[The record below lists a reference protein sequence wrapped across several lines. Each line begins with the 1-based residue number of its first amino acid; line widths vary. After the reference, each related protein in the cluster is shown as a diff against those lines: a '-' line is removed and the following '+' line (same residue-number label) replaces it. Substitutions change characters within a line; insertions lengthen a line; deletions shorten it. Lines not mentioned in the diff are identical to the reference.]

1 MYTYL
6 GFNVLTSTAGR
17 QTELMPWYGEDSL
30 DEISNLPAT
39 LSILAVNLLNAELRF
54 KRSETYDIGSDEQQE
69 DSDVLAFVIP
79 KLVQL
84 VEAIQSQLDTSADND
99 TKHQLLELQCRCYW
113 LASTYYLQSGR
124 ICNESSI
131 AKAAE
136 DLGLDYLNKVMNIM
150 SSDKSQH
157 QTHQIKTPHLQSS
170 TRREDYWSIL
180 SLDTLSKY
188 KEYIQSSA
196 IVSSAR
202 QRFSDIQNEVNK
214 RSQSTTAD
222 TEETANAITE
232 DDKAKY
238 SSLGLELLD
247 RYDINGEKAS
257 ELVNE
262 LLKDLLLLH
271 EEHLQYTPDMNDE
284 DNVTTPRSKASTW
297 NGLSHWDRLWTE
309 IPSSPNAVT
318 NTPRE
323 ESSRPSIIQVL
334 AASLVAS
341 GEKIPSLLL
350 MFSKLALSAVS
361 QVQATQKDDSLEK
374 KDKEAVDGQAPSTTS
389 NTRAGQGKKNRLL
402 MLVVNFFIDKMNDLI
417 MSYTDQVDM
426 ISAMETHVTSQDFES
441 LILASLNKIPI
452 MEDDSADDSSLRM
465 NIFKSAS
472 RLVHALR
479 DCQGLSSQTREKVES
494 VYFSSLVKSITC
506 QKKDFAELTT
516 TNDKRLKK
524 WQLSITSQADLIFF
538 KANEIAELL
547 SLNPT
552 RVNEDG
558 SAKVSHLMKAITCQ
572 ESNSTATLAQ
582 FASTLLWFW
591 NYLSNAYDILSPT
604 ELSIRDRLMV
614 PIVSSIVGLCGSP
627 GVSVEPMLDSK
638 DDTMS
643 SDNKSS
649 SLSLSDFFESD
660 DSVNGLFLHGSSSEE
675 NRQQRSRRI
684 LLRKIC
690 QLVQCVSLVLKSVN
704 LKLIRQGEFLST
716 LDFPS
721 SQHGPFLPLVT
732 VRVLSS
738 LSEAIFDL
746 FSVDI
751 ADVAYPYGAR
761 ECGSMIDSLLGRAYS
776 HLYGFSF
783 VSTESFASK
792 SYAPESIKVSN
803 VLT

>member
-1 MYTYL
+1 MTTL
-6 GFNVLTSTAGR
+6 AGK
-17 QTELMPWYGEDSL
+17 TELMPWYGEDSL

-54 KRSETYDIGSDEQQE
+54 KRSEAYDIGSDEMQE
-69 DSDVLAFVIP
+69 DSDVLAFMIP

-84 VEAIQSQLDTSADND
+84 VEEIQSHLDSPTEHD
-99 TKHQLLELQCRCYW
+99 TNQQSLELQCRCYW

-136 DLGLDYLNKVMNIM
+136 DLGLDYLNKVMDIM
-150 SSDKSQH
+150 SSNNSQ
-157 QTHQIKTPHLQSS
+157 QQKQQIKTPHLQST
-170 TRREDYWSIL
+170 TRHEEYWNTL
-180 SLDTLSKY
+180 SLETLSKY

-202 QRFSDIQNEVNK
+202 QRFSDVQNEVNK
-214 RSQSTTAD
+214 RSQSSTAN
-222 TEETANAITE
+222 TEEENVDTITA

-247 RYDINGEKAS
+247 RYDINGGKAS
-257 ELVNE
+257 ELINE

-271 EEHLQYTPDMNDE
+271 EDHLTYTSDMNDE
-284 DNVTTPRSKASTW
+284 DNVTTPRSKAFTW
-297 NGLSHWDRLWTE
+297 NGLSHWGRLWTE
-309 IPSSPNAVT
+309 IPSSSKAMT
-318 NTPRE
+318 NTRE
-323 ESSRPSIIQVL
+323 ESYRPSIIQVL
-334 AASLVAS
+334 ASSLVAS
-341 GEKIPSLLL
+341 GEKISSLLL

-361 QVQATQKDDSLEK
+361 QVQATPQDDSSEK
-374 KDKEAVDGQAPSTTS
+374 KDEEEVNCQAPSTT
-389 NTRAGQGKKNRLL
+389 NNIRMGYGKKNQLL

-417 MSYTDQVDM
+417 MSYTDQADM
-426 ISAMETHVTSQDFES
+426 IGALESHVTSQDFKG
-441 LILASLNKIPI
+441 LILASLNKLHIVQ
-452 MEDDSADDSSLRM
+452 DDSTDDSSLHM
-465 NIFKSAS
+465 NIFKSVS
-472 RLVHALR
+472 RLVHTLR
-479 DCQGLSSQTREKVES
+479 DCQGLSIQVREKVES
-494 VYFSSLVKSITC
+494 VYFGSLVKSFTS
-506 QKKDFAELTT
+506 QKKVFAELTK

-524 WQLSITSQADLIFF
+524 WQLSITSQADLVFF
-538 KANEIAELL
+538 KANQIAELL

-552 RVNEDG
+552 TVNKDG
-558 SAKVSHLMKAITCQ
+558 SAKVSHLMKAITGQ
-572 ESNSTATLAQ
+572 DGGEGSNSTATLAQ

-627 GVSVEPMLDSK
+627 GVSVEPLLDSR

-660 DSVNGLFLHGSSSEE
+660 DSVNGLFLHGSSAEE
-675 NRQQRSRRI
+675 NRQQRSRRV

-704 LKLIRQGEFLST
+704 LKLMRQEEFLST

-738 LSEAIFDL
+738 MSEALFDL
-746 FSVDI
+746 FSVDVS
-751 ADVAYPYGAR
+751 DVAYPYGAR

-783 VSTESFASK
+783 VSTESFAPK
-792 SYAPESIKVSN
+792 SYAPESIKVSI
-803 VLT
+803 VS

>member
-1 MYTYL
+1 MTTL
-6 GFNVLTSTAGR
+6 AGK
-17 QTELMPWYGEDSL
+17 TELMPWYGEDSL
-30 DEISNLPAT
+30 DETSDLPAA
-39 LSILAVNLLNAELRF
+39 LSVLAVNLLNAELRF

-69 DSDVLAFVIP
+69 YSDVLAFIIP

-84 VEAIQSQLDTSADND
+84 VEAIQSQLDSSTDND
-99 TKHQLLELQCRCYW
+99 TNDQLLGLRCRCYW
-113 LASTYYLQSGR
+113 LASAYYLQSGR

-136 DLGLDYLNKVMNIM
+136 DLGLDYLNKVIHIM
-150 SSDKSQH
+150 SNNNSQ
-157 QTHQIKTPHLQSS
+157 QQKQQIKTPHLQSS
-170 TRREDYWSIL
+170 TRHEVYWSTL
-180 SLDTLSKY
+180 SIETLSKY

-202 QRFSDIQNEVNK
+202 QRFSDIQNEMSK
-214 RSQSTTAD
+214 RSQSTTTN
-222 TEETANAITE
+222 TEETVNDVTD

-238 SSLGLELLD
+238 SSLGLELLE
-247 RYDINGEKAS
+247 RYDINGGKAG
-257 ELVNE
+257 ELINE

-271 EEHLQYTPDMNDE
+271 EDHLTYTSDMNDE
-284 DNVTTPRSKASTW
+284 DNVTTPRSKAFTW
-297 NGLSHWDRLWTE
+297 NGLSHWGRLWTE
-309 IPSSPNAVT
+309 IPSSSKAMT
-318 NTPRE
+318 NTRE
-323 ESSRPSIIQVL
+323 ESYRPSIIQVL
-334 AASLVAS
+334 ASSLVAS
-341 GEKIPSLLL
+341 GEKISSLLL

-361 QVQATQKDDSLEK
+361 QVQATPQDDSSEK
-374 KDKEAVDGQAPSTTS
+374 KDEEEVNCQAPSTT
-389 NTRAGQGKKNRLL
+389 NNIRMGYGKKNQLL

-417 MSYTDQVDM
+417 MSYTDQADM
-426 ISAMETHVTSQDFES
+426 IGALESHVTSQDFKG
-441 LILASLNKIPI
+441 LILASLNKLHIVQ
-452 MEDDSADDSSLRM
+452 DDSTDDSSLHM
-465 NIFKSAS
+465 NIFKSVS
-472 RLVHALR
+472 RLVHTLR
-479 DCQGLSSQTREKVES
+479 DCQGLSIQVREKVES
-494 VYFSSLVKSITC
+494 VYFGSLVKSFTS
-506 QKKDFAELTT
+506 QKKVFAELTK

-524 WQLSITSQADLIFF
+524 WQLSITSQADLVFF
-538 KANEIAELL
+538 KANQIAELL

-552 RVNEDG
+552 TVNKDG
-558 SAKVSHLMKAITCQ
+558 SAKVSHLMKAITGQ
-572 ESNSTATLAQ
+572 DGGEGSNSTATLAQ

-627 GVSVEPMLDSK
+627 GVSVEPLLDSR

-660 DSVNGLFLHGSSSEE
+660 DSVNGLFLHGSSAEE
-675 NRQQRSRRI
+675 NRQQRSRRV

-704 LKLIRQGEFLST
+704 LKLMRQEEFLST

-738 LSEAIFDL
+738 MSEALFDL
-746 FSVDI
+746 FSVDVS
-751 ADVAYPYGAR
+751 DVAYPYGAR

-783 VSTESFASK
+783 VSTESFAPK
-792 SYAPESIKVSN
+792 SYAPESIKVSI
-803 VLT
+803 VS